1 MIPLKLCGCSMCEL
15 SLHSPQCVHW
25 HLRAMKTQ
33 AELQENMDV
42 PPESSCQS
50 SCCDVDKRQSVV
62 MSIPTIHRIIIT
74 ALWDHLQSN
83 LISCYHL
90 PVNLCVCMRKA
101 LHPFPFEYT
110 SNGICRII
118 NSFT

>member
-15 SLHSPQCVHW
+15 SLHSLQCVHW

-74 ALWDHLQSN
+74 ALWDCLQRS
-83 LISCYHL
+83 
-90 PVNLCVCMRKA
+90 PV
-101 LHPFPFEYT
+101 
-110 SNGICRII
+110 II
-118 NSFT
+118 LLSIFVSACEKLYILFLLSIPATESAVS